1 MHAHDH
7 SKHDHSKDAPT
18 AKPVDPFE
26 QFIEA
31 QRQLAF
37 FTHTYKCATS
47 RKARCE
53 DLMSRKGTSPR
64 RNKKGR
70 TVPGWDPSK
79 KAQMVRRLMT
89 ANQELNQCASA
100 MEQLKS
106 QIEAFIAEAKKGAT
120 AQPSLSL

>member
-7 SKHDHSKDAPT
+7 SKHDHSKDVPT

-26 QFIEA
+26 QFIET

-47 RKARCE
+47 RKARNE
-53 DLMSRKGTSPR
+53 LLMSRKGA
-64 RNKKGR
+64 KK
-70 TVPGWDPSK
+70 WDAPK
-79 KAQMVRRLMT
+79 KAKMVRRLMT

-100 MEQLKS
+100 IEQLKA
-106 QIEAFIAEAKKGAT
+106 QIEAFVGEIKKANDPT
-120 AQPSLSL
+120 LKST